1 MNVLTWGGEQLPQT
15 TTKGQPNE
23 DIKSVNDNNQENPS
37 TLTTKIQDPKE
48 VVQEVDQEH
57 FTTDDQTKEIEI

>member
-1 MNVLTWGGEQLPQT
+1 
-15 TTKGQPNE
+15 
-23 DIKSVNDNNQENPS
+23 
-37 TLTTKIQDPKE
+37 LTTKIQDPKE